1 MKPAQKILLG
11 VVALLVLIQ
20 LYRPA
25 QTNPPVTGEVNA
37 PPEVARLLRR
47 ACYDCHSNE
56 TKWPWYANVAPVS
69 WLVTH
74 HVDEGRRELNFST
87 WASYPPKKVAHK
99 LEETEQLVQTGEMP
113 MKGYV
118 ALHPEAKL
126 TDAEKQTLLTWAK
139 AQREAASVAAE
150 PTP

>member
-1 MKPAQKILLG
+1 
-11 VVALLVLIQ
+11 
-20 LYRPA
+20 
-25 QTNPPVTGEVNA
+25 
-37 PPEVARLLRR
+37 
-47 ACYDCHSNE
+47 
-56 TKWPWYANVAPVS
+56 
-69 WLVTH
+69 
-74 HVDEGRRELNFST
+74 
-87 WASYPPKKVAHK
+87 
-99 LEETEQLVQTGEMP
+99 LVQTGEMP